1 MPSFAPPS
9 RKQGTRRSDRD
20 RDRAQKRGPPRS
32 RGHDVPLALLG
43 RRLAAAVALTVPIAL
58 LAMVP
63 PLQFAGWEW
72 FALALATP
80 VVLGSG
86 REFHRA
92 ALQSAR
98 HLAATMDTLISMGT
112 LAAWLWS
119 TVVLL
124 GGLDADTYFEVAAVI
139 TTLILLGRFLE
150 ARAKSRSGEAI
161 RRLLELGA
169 REARVLRDG
178 QEALVPIDALQVGV
192 RFVVRPG
199 ERIAT
204 DGVVEEGASAID
216 QSLLTGE
223 SVPVEVDE
231 GSEVAGATI
240 NTYGRLVV
248 RATKVGADTA
258 LAQIARLVAEAQQG
272 KAPVQRL
279 ADRVSAVFVP
289 VVITISLA
297 TLAGWLILSG
307 DAGAAFTAAVAVLI
321 IACPCALGLA
331 TPTALLVG
339 TGRGAQ
345 LGILI
350 KGPDV

>member
-1 MPSFAPPS
+1 MGYIGLMNETMTYSVPAIHCNHCAMSIREEVS
-9 RKQGTRRSDRD
+9 EVQGVESVDVDLDEKIVTITGRELEDAQL
-20 RDRAQKRGPPRS
+20 RAAVEAAGYHARPVHETD
-32 RGHDVPLALLG
+32 GHHHHDEPLALLG

-86 REFHRA
+86 SEFHRA

-178 QEALVPIDALQVGV
+178 QEVLVPIDALQVGD

-216 QSLLTGE
+216 QSL
-223 SVPVEVDE
+223 
-231 GSEVAGATI
+231 
-240 NTYGRLVV
+240 
-248 RATKVGADTA
+248 
-258 LAQIARLVAEAQQG
+258 
-272 KAPVQRL
+272 
-279 ADRVSAVFVP
+279 
-289 VVITISLA
+289 
-297 TLAGWLILSG
+297 
-307 DAGAAFTAAVAVLI
+307 
-321 IACPCALGLA
+321 
-331 TPTALLVG
+331 
-339 TGRGAQ
+339 
-345 LGILI
+345 
-350 KGPDV
+350 